1 MIKIKAR
8 VKLVDDYDYIES
20 VGGYVYQP
28 NNNVSAS
35 FNEVFEKS
43 YETSKVFLLAKREN
57 DVVLGGSALD
67 SGFTYSDG
75 QENYYISRAMSSN
88 EQESEE
94 NGGGYPL
101 DGNIDII
108 LHINNDVSSPTES
121 NITIVFDEQNIGYAT
136 KLQITDVD
144 GVRTVTN
151 HSTTFN
157 TSIKVQ
163 YPYNVNIRIQSW
175 SKPNSPIIVSSIYD
189 RLVFEIDESRML
201 NCEFELNEKA
211 DTTLPKFGVISNDG
225 SVEFKDYDGLFLSYI
240 ERGMLKDKKKVSFYL
255 ENTVD
260 RTEREISTFVSDS
273 VTYDDDSQAAG
284 IMASDNLI
292 AWQDIKNIRFYLEKD
307 KTMLYVYNTLIN
319 ITQQYFANYSF
330 ATLSP
335 ELEEQLSNMKVK
347 YFCLKSDSLWNQWN
361 KFCKATCLYL
371 YINMDNKIEVSNEF
385 PYGYY
390 LEV

>member
-20 VGGYVYQP
+20 VGSDVYQP

-108 LHINNDVSSPTES
+108 LHIYNDVSSPTES

-151 HSTTFN
+151 HSTTFK

-163 YPYNVNIRIQSW
+163 YPYDANIRIQSW

-211 DTTLPKFGVISNDG
+211 DPTLPKFGVISNDG
-225 SVEFKDYDGLFLSYI
+225 SIEFKDYDGLFLSYI

-260 RTEREISTFVSDS
+260 RTEQEISTFLSNDVS
-273 VTYDDDSQAAG
+273 YDDDSRVAN
-284 IMASDNLI
+284 ISLVDNLV
-292 AWQDIKNIRFYLEKD
+292 AWQDVKDVRIYLQKN
-307 KTMLYVYNTLIN
+307 KTMKDVYDALVDLSAPLG
-319 ITQQYFANYSF
+319 YEFADIDNDNEFSD
-330 ATLSP
+330 
-335 ELEEQLSNMKVK
+335 
-347 YFCLKSDSLWNQWN
+347 LKSYLMSITLGYFFLKNDNLWAQWQ
-361 KFCKATCLYL
+361 KFCEATGLYL
-371 YINMDNKIEVSNEF
+371 YINKENKIVLGSEF
-385 PYGYY
+385 NF
-390 LEV
+390 